1 MITWYYRHGHS
12 EGFCTESVDVYSGS
26 SGSQWIWAWGGND
39 TIAGGDGSDSIH
51 GGNGNDKLWG
61 QNDDDLVTGGNGN
74 DHVDGGYGNDRLYG
88 DNGNDNLQGDG
99 GDDTLYG
106 GNGQDSLYG
115 ASGNDRLYGDG
126 GNDSLHGAE
135 GNDSLYGGAGID
147 RLRGG
152 DGKDRFVF
160 DDGDSGV
167 GSGNRDSVE
176 DFQRGEYLPV
186 NGQPQWVAGD
196 IVDLSA
202 IDANTQVSG
211 DQAFTYVGTLPF
223 SGAAQIRCE
232 TIDGAKVL
240 SLNLDSDAAAE
251 MQIQLSTGL
260 VPFAADFL
268 L

>member
-1 MITWYYRHGHS
+1 MITWYYRHDHS
-12 EGFCTESVDVYSGS
+12 EGFGTESADVYSGS

-51 GGNGNDKLWG
+51 
-61 QNDDDLVTGGNGN
+61 GGNGN

-106 GNGQDSLYG
+106 GN
-115 ASGNDRLYGDG
+115 
-126 GNDSLHGAE
+126 
-135 GNDSLYGGAGID
+135 
-147 RLRGG
+147 
-152 DGKDRFVF
+152 GKDRFVF

-202 IDANTQVSG
+202 VDANTQVSG